1 MKLFCMSFFFLALIG
16 CSSSP
21 LMLTPTQYT
30 YSGKEQTKQLD
41 KENPQLEPT
50 IKLLEIRNSF
60 WGRQA
65 IVAIQGW
72 YSSSGLRARKLNRIQ
87 MIEEIEGN
95 QLILTC
101 YVEPKSG
108 FGKEGNLIYGYNYRQ
123 TIKLK
128 IPAKVD
134 QLHFKLIEQTLTQET
149 TLSFKATVP
158 LMNKEE

>member
-1 MKLFCMSFFFLALIG
+1 MKIFCICFFFLTLIG

-21 LMLTPTQYT
+21 LILTPTQYT
-30 YSGKEQTKQLD
+30 YNGKERTKQLD
-41 KENPQLEPT
+41 KENPQFEPT
-50 IKLLEIRNSF
+50 IKLLKIRNSF

-65 IVAIQGW
+65 IVEIQGW

-87 MIEEIEGN
+87 MVEEIENN

-108 FGKEGNLIYGYNYRQ
+108 YGKEGNLIYGYNYRQ

-134 QLHFKLIEQTLTQET
+134 QLHLKLIEQNLTQEA
-149 TLSFKATVP
+149 TLSFKATISLVD
-158 LMNKEE
+158 NEK